1 MLEHD
6 TPHFGAPRW
15 QKGQS
20 GNPGGRYVT
29 RAARRAAELCAA
41 LLAELGGAEALSLM
55 DRTLLELACSM
66 MAEAKTSKSQEQK
79 VRLSNAANRNLG
91 KLRDRGRK
99 ADDPPLS
106 FDDYLARSSLLR
118 PVDASGG
125 YGTADHIKKRTIGRR
140 RVSKR
145 HDVDPSDAA

>member
-79 VRLSNAANRNLG
+79 VRLSNAANRNLW
-91 KLRDRGRK
+91 K
-99 ADDPPLS
+99 AT
-106 FDDYLARSSLLR
+106 R
-118 PVDASGG
+118 
-125 YGTADHIKKRTIGRR
+125 
-140 RVSKR
+140 
-145 HDVDPSDAA
+145 